1 MFKAWTIG
9 WAGWVGDKRFLKA
22 WRGSWHWGDCPDLKT
37 ESIGE
42 RCIWGPGTG
51 RGPTVTTHTSRI
63 QSSVCMGATWHT
75 TLYAYR
81 QQPFKVLPEGIYNIQ
96 WTGHPITAAN
106 ANQYHLLLRMRHQ
119 MLWAPPSKLPLFSLT
134 GTVVSWGEKSQKTLK
149 CFSGFQCGC
158 PADTFS
164 WCCLNRMHSQSI
176 VRAGE
181 GSDRDA
187 KEANRR
193 AWQTYIM
200 WVCWLHSWSSWCRQ
214 EGSLPP
220 RPKSPSGFQLVGHL
234 VVKKAGKY

>member
-119 MLWAPPSKLPLFSLT
+119 MLWAPPSKLPLF
-134 GTVVSWGEKSQKTLK
+134 
-149 CFSGFQCGC
+149 FF
-158 PADTFS
+158 
-164 WCCLNRMHSQSI
+164 NRHSC
-176 VRAGE
+176 VLR
-181 GSDRDA
+181 R
-187 KEANRR
+187 KEPEDSKMLQ
-193 AWQTYIM
+193 WISM
-200 WVCWLHSWSSWCRQ
+200 WMSSWHIFPMLS
-214 EGSLPP
+214 E
-220 RPKSPSGFQLVGHL
+220 
-234 VVKKAGKY
+234 